1 MGIQWDHIA
10 STWLD
15 ALEVSAN
22 GLHSALT
29 QALQRLSAASFM
41 DGRLRKR
48 SRLVGITHREVWFGY
63 ESKPWYPSE
72 PQITGKRMFIPPNI
86 ARLVL
91 IHPHMIWVGGHLI
104 GPQMAD
110 MFMNHN
116 VVSRNRDMSTIWD
129 PKLSN
134 HGVLSVSNGIA
145 EMLKVKCHHLQ
156 TYLQYCHTAYALLD
170 TYIYIYI
177 TSSIVFWGCNLNLG
191 TWC

>member
-1 MGIQWDHIA
+1 MGSSPLDPTGVIA
-10 STWLD
+10 GRPW
-15 ALEVSAN
+15 
-22 GLHSALT
+22 GLCEWAAQCADPSLT
-29 QALQRLSAASFM
+29 AAQCCFFY
-41 DGRLRKR
+41 GRAATKR

-72 PQITGKRMFIPPNI
+72 PQITGKWMFIPPNI

-91 IHPHMIWVGGHLI
+91 IHPHIIWVGGHLI

-170 TYIYIYI
+170 TYIYI
-177 TSSIVFWGCNLNLG
+177 TSSIVFGDVI
-191 TWC
+191 